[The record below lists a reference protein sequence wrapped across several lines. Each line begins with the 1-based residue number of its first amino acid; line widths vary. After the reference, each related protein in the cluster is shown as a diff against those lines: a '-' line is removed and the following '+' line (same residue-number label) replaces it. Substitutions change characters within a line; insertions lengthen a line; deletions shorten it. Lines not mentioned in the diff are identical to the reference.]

1 LNAHIIDNIA
11 LANLRPDKPVIPLS
25 LLTYELKLS
34 LERDAKAGTINLDKI
49 TEDSLKTYVKKMIDH
64 LEKVVLIKNR
74 IDLYHKEGV
83 GLTIALNENHFDEEH
98 NIDDENPKALMSF
111 PNKDCEG
118 LYEDAYRVDGAS
130 KTSKTKSLEDQL
142 RTQDL

>member
-1 LNAHIIDNIA
+1 
-11 LANLRPDKPVIPLS
+11 
-25 LLTYELKLS
+25 

-49 TEDSLKTYVKKMIDH
+49 TEDSLKTYVKKMIEH

-83 GLTIALNENHFDEEH
+83 GLTIALNENHFDEQH

-111 PNKDCEG
+111 PDRDCEG
-118 LYEDAYRVDGAS
+118 LYDDAYRLDGAS
-130 KTSKTKSLEDQL
+130 KTSKTKSLED
-142 RTQDL
+142 